1 MPSWKIHSYIG
12 NQVNKTIKVNKK
24 YFMIGNLLPDQ
35 DRYNIGNLKRNI
47 PRTTTHF
54 IKREDYLIGINLPDY
69 DKMYNKY
76 KDKFKNP
83 VLMGY
88 LVHLLTDYYFNNYIY
103 NNYFMKDENGIYIGV
118 KKSDGTIFNCDFKK
132 SNSMKQNDFRKF
144 NNSISVRKNNFRF
157 CLNSNYLKEIEE
169 LKLDKKQIYAVG
181 KYLDTSHKKIKDNE
195 NYQILSENKMNK
207 LVEGCIKFILKYL
220 KEKKLL
226 NLN

>member
-1 MPSWKIHSYIG
+1 
-12 NQVNKTIKVNKK
+12 
-24 YFMIGNLLPDQ
+24 
-35 DRYNIGNLKRNI
+35 
-47 PRTTTHF
+47 
-54 IKREDYLIGINLPDY
+54 
-69 DKMYNKY
+69 
-76 KDKFKNP
+76 
-83 VLMGY
+83 
-88 LVHLLTDYYFNNYIY
+88 
-103 NNYFMKDENGIYIGV
+103 MKDENGIYIGV

>member
-54 IKREDYLIGINLPDY
+54 IKREDYLIGINLPYY

-88 LVHLLTDYYFNNYIY
+88 LVHLLTDYYFNNYKSMSI
-103 NNYFMKDENGIYIGV
+103 V
-118 KKSDGTIFNCDFKK
+118 KWVGGKSKI
-132 SNSMKQNDFRKF
+132 
-144 NNSISVRKNNFRF
+144 
-157 CLNSNYLKEIEE
+157 LN
-169 LKLDKKQIYAVG
+169 
-181 KYLDTSHKKIKDNE
+181 
-195 NYQILSENKMNK
+195 
-207 LVEGCIKFILKYL
+207 KFIDEIPDNGNTYYEPFVGSASVLIKVL
-220 KEKKLL
+220 ETKNIIIILL
-226 NLN
+226 VILIDL

>member
-76 KDKFKNP
+76 KDKFKNQ
-83 VLMGY
+83 Y
-88 LVHLLTDYYFNNYIY
+88 
-103 NNYFMKDENGIYIGV
+103 
-118 KKSDGTIFNCDFKK
+118 
-132 SNSMKQNDFRKF
+132 
-144 NNSISVRKNNFRF
+144 
-157 CLNSNYLKEIEE
+157 
-169 LKLDKKQIYAVG
+169 
-181 KYLDTSHKKIKDNE
+181 
-195 NYQILSENKMNK
+195 
-207 LVEGCIKFILKYL
+207 
-220 KEKKLL
+220 
-226 NLN
+226 

>member
-88 LVHLLTDYYFNNYIY
+88 LVHLLTDYYFNNYIHK
-103 NNYFMKDENGIYIGV
+103 NLKRSFLIIQI
-118 KKSDGTIFNCDFKK
+118 KSYSCILIIPGRVL
-132 SNSMKQNDFRKF
+132 S
-144 NNSISVRKNNFRF
+144 
-157 CLNSNYLKEIEE
+157 
-169 LKLDKKQIYAVG
+169 
-181 KYLDTSHKKIKDNE
+181 KIHTD
-195 NYQILSENKMNK
+195 
-207 LVEGCIKFILKYL
+207 
-220 KEKKLL
+220 
-226 NLN
+226 